1 MESNNVIYRSEKYTV
16 LAEEIY
22 SDIDGTL
29 FELRLILNVL
39 EETIDSVEAWCGNI
53 EHLKITFS
61 MMNDAR
67 VIKTFNKEDF
77 TCEP

>member
-1 MESNNVIYRSEKYTV
+1 MESNNVIYESEKYTV

-39 EETIDSVEAWCGNI
+39 EISIDNVEAWCSNV
-53 EHLKITFS
+53 EHLRTTFS

-67 VIKTFNKEDF
+67 VVRTFNKEVF
-77 TCEP
+77 TCVQ